1 MSTLPQTL
9 PFTVNGWTFNMNR
22 VEGNRDAQTPF
33 MMGGD
38 AEADEKPIH
47 PVRLSTFYM
56 GEFLVTQGLWKA
68 VMGENPAYF
77 QHSDQHPVEH
87 ISWLDITETFLPQ
100 LNTLLAEPRKTYGG
114 GAFQLPTE
122 AQWEYAARGGR
133 DAVPNLAYAGSEYLH
148 EVGWFDENS
157 HNQTHAVGEKFANP
171 LGLYDM
177 SGNVWEWCADWYS
190 EQYYEDCLKKTK
202 GGLKTKPDAVTDP
215 VGPGSGAFRVLRGG
229 GYFDHAIHWRAS
241 FRDRVLPG
249 NRHDHVGFRL
259 VFPVASTLA
268 S

>member
-1 MSTLPQTL
+1 
-9 PFTVNGWTFNMNR
+9 MNR

-148 EVGWFDENS
+148 EVGWFDENRGRRGDPGRGEREDRCQSQGS
-157 HNQTHAVGEKFANP
+157 HAERIVVEDHEAGSPSRTRPEMGVPPRIQAMLPASQTLERHA
-171 LGLYDM
+171 
-177 SGNVWEWCADWYS
+177 
-190 EQYYEDCLKKTK
+190 
-202 GGLKTKPDAVTDP
+202 AV
-215 VGPGSGAFRVLRGG
+215 
-229 GYFDHAIHWRAS
+229 
-241 FRDRVLPG
+241 
-249 NRHDHVGFRL
+249 
-259 VFPVASTLA
+259 LA
-268 S
+268 VPP

>member
-68 VMGENPAYF
+68 VMRENPARF
-77 QHSDQHPVEH
+77 QYSDQHPVEF

-100 LNTLLAEPRKTYGG
+100 LNTLLAEPRKTYGD

-133 DAVPNLAYAGSEYLH
+133 DAVPNLAYAGSGYLH

-177 SGNVWEWCADWYS
+177 SGNVWEWCADWHS
-190 EQYYEDCLKKTK
+190 GQYYEDCLKKTK
-202 GGLKTKPDAVTDP
+202 GGLETKPDAVTDP
-215 VGPGSGAFRVLRGG
+215 VGPDSGAFRVLRGG
-229 GYFDHAIHWRAS
+229 GCFALALPCRAAY
-241 FRDRVLPG
+241 RHPNLPG
-249 NRHDHVGFRL
+249 VQLYHFGFRL